1 MKNWNV
7 LFCFAIVLTLS
18 SCAGS
23 RKVAFTQEIRNKLET
38 QNIDLSKLQY
48 YVDGDIVL
56 AREVSSENAK
66 IEKGELVFRNGKYY
80 ETITLKRNTPGV
92 CTAVYPNRLSV
103 SFDENNVGFLPFVQA
118 ANNTYQ
124 ILNNDIYN
132 TNSSVIW
139 YNGTQYILNYFNNP
153 PTLLI
158 KKSVINKTNNESK
171 IMRGRKLN
179 L

>member
-1 MKNWNV
+1 MKNWQLLLCFVV
-7 LFCFAIVLTLS
+7 LLTLS
-18 SCAGS
+18 SCAGTK
-23 RKVAFTQEIRNKLET
+23 KVEFTQDVRNKLEA

-48 YVDGDIVL
+48 YIDGDIVL

-66 IEKGELVFRNGKYY
+66 VEKGELVFRNGKYY
-80 ETITLKRNTPGV
+80 ETITLKRYTPGV
-92 CTAVYPNRLSV
+92 CTAVYPNRLSI
-103 SFDENNVGFLPFVQA
+103 SFDENSSSFLPFIQA

-124 ILNNDIYN
+124 IINNNIYN

-139 YNGTQYILNYFNNP
+139 YNGTQYILNYFGNP

-179 L
+179 Y